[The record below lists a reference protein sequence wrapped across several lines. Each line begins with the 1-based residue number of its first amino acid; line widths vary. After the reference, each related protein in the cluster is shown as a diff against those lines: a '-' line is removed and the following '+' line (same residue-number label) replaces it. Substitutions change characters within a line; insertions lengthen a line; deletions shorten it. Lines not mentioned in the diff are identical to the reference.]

1 MRGGG
6 RYWPVSTRSC
16 TKCRSGGTLGAIPRR
31 ILLCSYP
38 KEASKEESP
47 QGSDEGEGGGK
58 ECGWSWARP
67 AEAGGEGVASLP
79 CRWVQHV
86 PGRGSQPWSRN
97 RITWEVLGQQGQC
110 HASLV
115 TQTLQRWEIREGWA
129 LGRMYKFGDW
139 ACGWRGVRLWSG
151 QQGSWQRAFHGPEHR
166 SGRAFV
172 GGRMSASDVR

>member
-1 MRGGG
+1 MRGEADTGQCLQG
-6 RYWPVSTRSC
+6 LVLCAVVEGLWEPFPREFCFALTR
-16 TKCRSGGTLGAIPRR
+16 RRPPRR
-31 ILLCSYP
+31 
-38 KEASKEESP
+38 SP
-47 QGSDEGEGGGK
+47 PRAHMVGEGGGK

-67 AEAGGEGVASLP
+67 AEAGGEGMASLP

-86 PGRGSQPWSRN
+86 PGRGSQPWSQD

-115 TQTLQRWEIREGWA
+115 TQTLQRREIREGWA
-129 LGRMYKFGDW
+129 LGRMDEFGDW
-139 ACGWRGVRLWSG
+139 ACGQRGVCLWSG
-151 QQGSWQRAFHGPEHR
+151 QQGRWQQAFHGPEHR